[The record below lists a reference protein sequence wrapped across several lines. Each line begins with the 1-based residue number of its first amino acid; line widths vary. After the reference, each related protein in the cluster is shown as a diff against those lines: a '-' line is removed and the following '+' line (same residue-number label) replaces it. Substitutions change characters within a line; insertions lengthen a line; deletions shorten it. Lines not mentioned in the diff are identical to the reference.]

1 MICFLAFSIFIFVI
15 LIFNILKIVEFDSL
29 LFFINFRPSTFAQ
42 AAKLRRMAAAK
53 EKELLKSIQL
63 YWSSYI
69 YIYIYFFW
77 HSFLDIQSKILWV
90 IKICSCTIWW
100 VFFGFCLEH
109 MRKSMINNV
118 GELYITVGINLE
130 FSFQGYGVTFWR
142 MTLWTPYD
150 GWDKRRE

>member
-1 MICFLAFSIFIFVI
+1 MWNSTVFY
-15 LIFNILKIVEFDSL
+15 SL
-29 LFFINFRPSTFAQ
+29 LISGRQHLHRLQNSEGWQ
-42 AAKLRRMAAAK
+42 QLRRRNFWK
-53 EKELLKSIQL
+53 VYNYIEVL
-63 YWSSYI
+63 I
-69 YIYIYFFW
+69 YIYIFW

-90 IKICSCTIWW
+90 IKICSYTIWW